1 MSQTTAVETHVPMV
15 PEDKADATNGGR
27 TAYHERYEQ
36 NPDVVVYR
44 ISGAFFFGAAA
55 AIGTVLDRIGD
66 THRLLVID
74 LSAVPFIDSTAAN
87 TIEGLAH
94 KAARRGVRVALT
106 GTSPAMRRELF
117 VQGIKPPLV
126 HYENSVDLAV
136 SKAHL
141 EEA

>member
-1 MSQTTAVETHVPMV
+1 MV